1 MVLDTCVDKIYFI
14 DCILTL
20 SYPNLFLILSLVLR
34 MVFKL
39 TNYKNGCVIW
49 CINIFNTNVLIVV
62 YDFYYLKVSFFISF
76 NYFFLIFVFFVWY
89 QDCYCCFIFVF
100 ICSVYLFLCFC
111 FYHFRLLYFRWVYCL
126 LHSVEFCLRAWKLF
140 SFNGKLSSFTSTYS
154 YISPCLFMA

>member
-1 MVLDTCVDKIYFI
+1 MFGKIKYIDKKVVLDTCVDKIYFI

-20 SYPNLFLILSLVLR
+20 RYPNLFLILSLVLR

-76 NYFFLIFVFFVWY
+76 NYFFLFLFFLSDIRIVIAALFLFLFV
-89 QDCYCCFIFVF
+89 QFIFSYAF
-100 ICSVYLFLCFC
+100 
-111 FYHFRLLYFRWVYCL
+111 
-126 LHSVEFCLRAWKLF
+126 A
-140 SFNGKLSSFTSTYS
+140 FT
-154 YISPCLFMA
+154 ILDCCKD

>member
-1 MVLDTCVDKIYFI
+1 MFGKIKYIDKKVVLDTCIDKIYFI

-62 YDFYYLKVSFFISF
+62 YDFYYLKMSFFISF
-76 NYFFLIFVFFVWY
+76 NYFFYFCFFCLISGLLLLLY
-89 QDCYCCFIFVF
+89 
-100 ICSVYLFLCFC
+100 FC
-111 FYHFRLLYFRWVYCL
+111 FY
-126 LHSVEFCLRAWKLF
+126 LF
-140 SFNGKLSSFTSTYS
+140 SLSFLMLLLL
-154 YISPCLFMA
+154 PF